1 MVSTF
6 LWARDWKWPMN
17 NNYQFQPNISVARSN
32 KQLLYCLIM
41 HGEKSWDT
49 FAFLGHFPIH
59 TCPAPR
65 LTPQAM
71 LDACIQNFF
80 RVSTLYW
87 VGKGRTAGKF
97 RKGCT
102 VLWGNTDITENYEYY
117 IALLRTFVQ
126 DWLVVCFLLSFSPC
140 FCPIWV
146 AKEIQ
151 CLWANG
157 PFTWMLQIAMSYI
170 WDHVCLVSSV
180 VRALVL

>member
-6 LWARDWKWPMN
+6 FWARDWKWPMN
-17 NNYQFQPNISVARSN
+17 NNYQFQPNISVARNN

-41 HGEKSWDT
+41 EKS
-49 FAFLGHFPIH
+49 LGTLLHFWGIFQFTHAQPLASRYKQCWTLVSRIFSEF
-59 TCPAPR
+59 R
-65 LTPQAM
+65 L
-71 LDACIQNFF
+71 CIG
-80 RVSTLYW
+80 W
-87 VGKGRTAGKF
+87 GGGRTAGKF

-126 DWLVVCFLLSFSPC
+126 DWLFVCFLLSFSPC

-146 AKEIQ
+146 AEEIQ

-157 PFTWMLQIAMSYI
+157 PFTWMLQIAMRYI